1 MKGSKYIFRIFSILT
16 MVYLFVY
23 ACDVQ
28 LTRLEAP
35 ALHVQI
41 KFTQPHEN
49 VTATWTGTI
58 VDDRYDSDIPA
69 DMSGLNT
76 NPIVDLPLE
85 PTVVRNQTVN
95 FPGQQ
100 LKPAIWDI
108 TVEIREGGDVVDTIL
123 CEDVDIKFAIR
134 PEGEE
139 PYPFGLTVTEGLTDC
154 TSVNGGVSAPYIPPQ
169 NVAVFMVT
177 DHETAEQGD
186 VIAIVAQVLNQGEG
200 VADFELSLVDNPPA
214 GGNPGI
220 VIPTSQSVTNLE
232 PGEEPLTFTFE
243 WRTAGA
249 SFGVHDLVVSAPQ
262 LPNEPDAAIGNNTDT
277 DQITITAGPEHD
289 LEVVSVTV
297 PTPVIQGQNYIVSV
311 ALQNNGDV
319 EETFTFNLTDTPQG
333 GTETPVDTSP
343 PITLPPEGTP
353 GNATTVTLP
362 WSTSGIAAGTHTL
375 TAEIPV
381 LPSGEASTINN
392 RKITNVNVELH
403 DVEVVSLT
411 NPASANIGDP
421 VTVTAS
427 VRNNGNVNEG
437 NIEVSLVAQPP
448 GGGTPI
454 PLETI
459 TVSVNSGATTP
470 VNFTWNTACISPAG
484 NYTLTATASV
494 LNDNTPA
501 NNSATGTPLNMVI
514 DHELSIDIMSNPGT
528 VTGGSGVSLIVNLI
542 NNNSVAE
549 SGIDVNLTDTPA
561 AGPPGPIQKDPRL
574 PINIGCGETIE
585 LIFTWFPP
593 SAFTASHDLTA
604 TITTN
609 ISGDNPADNT
619 DTITVNVQ

>member
-1 MKGSKYIFRIFSILT
+1 

-23 ACDVQ
+23 ACDVNLDANQ
-28 LTRLEAP
+28 EIAPTLE
-35 ALHVQI
+35 VQI
-41 KFTQPHEN
+41 EFLQPHDD
-49 VTATWTGTI
+49 VSATWTGTLEENI
-58 VDDRYDSDIPA
+58 YADTTPA
-69 DMSGLNT
+69 NLRLLPDEVT
-76 NPIVDLPLE
+76 VPDLEEGVLR
-85 PTVVRNQTVN
+85 TVVRNQTAN
-95 FPGQQ
+95 FSGQH
-100 LKPAIWDI
+100 LKPGVWRIVTTI
-108 TVEIREGGDVVDTIL
+108 KEGADTIGDPIE
-123 CEDVDIKFAIR
+123 CIIDIPSTFGAI
-134 PEGEE
+134 
-139 PYPFGLTVTEGLTDC
+139 YGLKITEGLEDC
-154 TSVNGGVSAPYIPPQ
+154 TSVDGGVSAPYIPPQ
-169 NVAVFMVT
+169 DVAVYMVT
-177 DHETAEQGD
+177 DHDTAEQGD
-186 VIAIVAQVLNQGEG
+186 VIAIVAQVLNQAEG

-277 DQITITAGPEHD
+277 DQITVTAGPEHD
-289 LEVVSVTV
+289 LEVVNVTV
-297 PTPVIQGQNYIVSV
+297 PTPVIQGQDYIVSV

-319 EETFTFNLTDTPQG
+319 EETFTVNLTDTPQG
-333 GTETPVDTSP
+333 GSATPVGTSP

-392 RKITNVNVELH
+392 RKTTNVT
-403 DVEVVSLT
+403 VEVHDIQLVSVN
-411 NPASANIGDP
+411 NPASATIGDP
-421 VTVTAS
+421 VQVTAS

-454 PLETI
+454 PLETK
-459 TVSVNSGATTP
+459 TVSINSGATTP
-470 VNFTWNTACISPAG
+470 VNFTWNTACLSPAG
-484 NYTLTATASV
+484 NYTLSATASV
-494 LNDNTPA
+494 PNDNTPA
-501 NNSATGTPLNMVI
+501 NNSAIGSPLSMAI
-514 DHELSIDIMSNPGT
+514 DHELTIDIVSDPGT
-528 VTGGSGVSLIVNLI
+528 VSGGTGISIVVNLI

-549 SGIDVNLTDTPA
+549 NGIGVTLTDTPA
-561 AGPPGPIQKDPRL
+561 SGIPGTIQDDPDL
-574 PINIGCGETIE
+574 PYNIACGETKR
-585 LIFTWFPP
+585 LVFWWFTP

>member
-1 MKGSKYIFRIFSILT
+1 MKGSKYIFRILFILI
-16 MVYLFVY
+16 VDYLFVY
-23 ACDVQ
+23 ACDVN
-28 LTRLEAP
+28 LDANPEIAPTLE
-35 ALHVQI
+35 VQI
-41 KFTQPHEN
+41 EFLQPHDD
-49 VTATWTGTI
+49 VSATWTGTLI
-58 VDDRYDSDIPA
+58 DDKYADATPANLRLLPDEVTVSD
-69 DMSGLNT
+69 
-76 NPIVDLPLE
+76 LE
-85 PTVVRNQTVN
+85 EGVLPTVVRNQTAN
-95 FPGQQ
+95 FPGQH
-100 LKPAIWDI
+100 LKPGVWRIVTAMKEGAVTIDSIECDIDIAGTFGAI
-108 TVEIREGGDVVDTIL
+108 
-123 CEDVDIKFAIR
+123 
-134 PEGEE
+134 
-139 PYPFGLTVTEGLTDC
+139 YGLKITEGLDDC
-154 TSVNGGVSAPYIPPQ
+154 TSVDGGVSAPYIPPQ

-186 VIAIVAQVLNQGEG
+186 IVTIVAQVLNQGEG

-220 VIPTSQSVTNLE
+220 VIPISQSVTNLE
-232 PGEEPLTFTFE
+232 PEEEPLTFTFE

-277 DQITITAGPEHD
+277 DQITVTAGPEHD

-319 EETFTFNLTDTPQG
+319 EETFTVNLTDTPQG
-333 GTETPVDTSP
+333 GSATPVGTSP

-353 GNATTVTLP
+353 GNTTTVTLP
-362 WSTSGIAAGTHTL
+362 WSTSGVAAGTHTL

-392 RKITNVNVELH
+392 RKTTNVNVELH

-411 NPASANIGDP
+411 NPTSANIGDP

-470 VNFTWNTACISPAG
+470 VNFSWNTACISPAG

-494 LNDNTPA
+494 PNDNTQA
-501 NNSATGTPLNMVI
+501 NNSATGTPLNMIV